1 MKRGMIELMVLSALF
16 LGSPLVNPIDM
27 NQSLRP
33 VSGPTDPLS
42 PKPIPPPPP
51 PSPGPPE
58 PKQPSQPNQPN
69 QILPHT

>member
-1 MKRGMIELMVLSALF
+1 MKRGMVELMVLSALF

-58 PKQPSQPNQPN
+58 PKPPS

>member
-1 MKRGMIELMVLSALF
+1 MKRGMIELMVLTALV
-16 LGSPLVNPIDM
+16 LWSPLVNPIDM

-51 PSPGPPE
+51 PSPGPPG
-58 PKQPSQPNQPN
+58 PKQPGQPN
-69 QILPHT
+69 QILPQR